1 MLHIFENLFSRLNTA
16 DVPFC
21 NWKSHHALE
30 SYLKGNGDLDLFIPS
45 QFKSQ
50 FEKIAVDEGF
60 KLATS
65 YQANHDHI
73 EHYYGLDRAT
83 LNFAHIHVYFK
94 IITGEHV
101 SKNYILPL
109 DNFVLNN
116 LETYSNL
123 PVINS
128 KLRRNIFLIRYFLKI
143 GSLYGLAQYLR
154 ELEKYRNE
162 WDSINQESEH
172 IGMRDLALSS
182 KEFQKMS
189 STYTSSSL
197 LKKFLLSLRLKR
209 QLKVYKKRSYFQH
222 KIFEIKNFITRI
234 LNKLYFKKQK
244 LLNPGIVIAI
254 CGLDGSG
261 KSSLVSALNNI
272 FSEHFCTKVFHLG
285 RPASSLITFSFNLLI
300 KIERYLKKTKLINKN
315 KRSVNTANNISL
327 VYAIRS
333 VMLAYDRKIDAMRAH
348 RYSKDGYVSICDR
361 YPGLG
366 NGKMDSPRI
375 PLNDDRGIFYQFC
388 YNLEKKLYESIKP
401 ANMIFQLSVPLQI
414 AIERNNKR
422 EKVDKETEDE
432 LRERFLLNSEAVFL
446 GEQYSFI
453 DASVS
458 FEDVL
463 NKVANLIWYS
473 KTWKVDG

>member
-1 MLHIFENLFSRLNTA
+1 M
-16 DVPFC
+16 
-21 NWKSHHALE
+21 
-30 SYLKGNGDLDLFIPS
+30 
-45 QFKSQ
+45 
-50 FEKIAVDEGF
+50 
-60 KLATS
+60 
-65 YQANHDHI
+65 
-73 EHYYGLDRAT
+73 
-83 LNFAHIHVYFK
+83 
-94 IITGEHV
+94 
-101 SKNYILPL
+101 
-109 DNFVLNN
+109 
-116 LETYSNL
+116 
-123 PVINS
+123 
-128 KLRRNIFLIRYFLKI
+128 
-143 GSLYGLAQYLR
+143 
-154 ELEKYRNE
+154 
-162 WDSINQESEH
+162 
-172 IGMRDLALSS
+172 
-182 KEFQKMS
+182 
-189 STYTSSSL
+189 
-197 LKKFLLSLRLKR
+197 
-209 QLKVYKKRSYFQH
+209 YKKRSYFQH
-222 KIFEIKNFITRI
+222 KIFEIKNFITRL

-453 DASVS
+453 DASCI
-458 FEDVL
+458 F
-463 NKVANLIWYS
+463 
-473 KTWKVDG
+473 